1 MSANP
6 LPLSHLPAIWAQ
18 VVHYRFLLA
27 AGVVAATAG
36 WVAGT
41 NLVAGWRHRHHATGA
56 RTVVIAPPPQVD
68 PAGAADLWRSLSG
81 LLTPATWRRY
91 LWGTAHIGVEYTW
104 QGRQLSIQLWVPGT
118 VPPGAVEAAIH
129 AAWPSATV
137 TTQPAA
143 DPIPDGS
150 HMAGGQLTPR
160 YPDALPLRFD
170 YDSDPLRPLLS
181 AGAQTRTGETTIV
194 QILARPAT
202 ARRARRLRAIP
213 RTMRGA
219 GTPAADR
226 SLRLAANVALLPVT
240 LLLDLLSPGG
250 TRTPA
255 SSGARRPPVRDPL
268 RERDIRLVT
277 DKAATDPLFEV
288 AIRYAVTVVPRDP
301 ASAAEAVA
309 PRLRGRAHQVA
320 SAFAAHTGRNS
331 LHRRRL
337 HQPGL
342 VIASRR
348 LRRGFIAALP
358 ELAALAKLP
367 DDLAVPGLDRA
378 RAKAVPTPVAVPTGG
393 RNTRL
398 LGVAQVGG
406 HRVALPVDD
415 GRQHLH
421 IAGKTGAGKST
432 LLANMVLADVK
443 ARRGAVVIDPRG
455 DLILDILDRL
465 PASAADR
472 VVIIDPDQP
481 GHVAWN
487 PLEGDDEHLAV
498 ENVVSVFSK
507 IFAKFWGPRIDDTLR
522 VSLLTLRGH
531 ANATLSEVPPLLNSD
546 AFRAR
551 FTADLDDPA
560 GLHGYWAWYD
570 GMNPAQ
576 RAQVIGPVL
585 SRLRQFLL
593 RPFVMQTIG
602 SPKSTFDMG
611 QILDG
616 GLLLCRLPKGQLGE
630 DTTRVLGSLL
640 VGRVWQAATARA
652 TQPEHTRRDA
662 TLYLDEAHNFL
673 NLPNSVSDMLAE
685 ARGYRLSMVLAHQH
699 LDQLPPDVLSAIAAN
714 ARSKLF
720 FTVSPRDAKVL
731 AEHTEPELDAH
742 DLSHLDVRHVGA
754 RLLIGGQ
761 ETRAFTMTTLPMP
774 QAVGETTA
782 IRQTVAAAHP
792 PQPDSALRKS
802 AKRATKADQAKRAAR
817 DARQPTATR
826 PQP

>member
-6 LPLSHLPAIWAQ
+6 LSNQLTTIWAQ
-18 VVHYRFLLA
+18 VIYYRFLIA
-27 AGVVAATAG
+27 VAVVMA
-36 WVAGT
+36 
-41 NLVAGWRHRHHATGA
+41 VAGWITIPNLIARWRHQHHATGA
-56 RTVVIAPPPQVD
+56 RTIVIAPPPQVD
-68 PAGAADLWRSLSG
+68 PAGAADLWRALTG
-81 LLTPATWRRY
+81 LLIPATWRRR
-91 LWGTAHIGVEYTW
+91 LWGTAHIGLEYTW
-104 QGRQLSIQLWVPGT
+104 LGRQLTIALWVPGT
-118 VPPGAVEAAIH
+118 VPPGAAEAAVR

-137 TTQPAA
+137 TTRQNAA
-143 DPIPDGS
+143 DPIPAEAQV
-150 HMAGGQLTPR
+150 AGGQLTPR
-160 YPDALPLRFD
+160 YPDALPMRLD
-170 YDSDPLRPLLS
+170 YDTDPLRPLLS
-181 AGAQTRTGETTIV
+181 AGAQTRGDESTVV

-202 ARRARRLRAIP
+202 ARRARRLRQVP
-213 RTMRGA
+213 RAMRGA
-219 GTPAADR
+219 GTGSAADR
-226 SLRLAANVALLPVT
+226 ALRLAVTLTLLPIT
-240 LLLDLLSPGG
+240 LLLELF
-250 TRTPA
+250 TPA
-255 SSGARRPPVRDPL
+255 RTSTAGLRRPPVRDPL
-268 RERDIRLVT
+268 TERDIRAVT

-288 AIRYAVTVVPRDP
+288 AIRYAVTVT
-301 ASAAEAVA
+301 AHESADTAQVT
-309 PRLRGRAHQVA
+309 PRLRGRGHQIA
-320 SAFAAHTGRNS
+320 AAFAAHTGRNS
-331 LHRRRL
+331 LRRRRL
-337 HQPGL
+337 HHPAL
-342 VIASRR
+342 VLSARR
-348 LRRGFIAALP
+348 LRRGFMASLP

-378 RAKAVPTPVAVPTGG
+378 RAKAVPVPVAVPTGG
-393 RNTRL
+393 RGTRV
-398 LGVAQVGG
+398 LGLAQVGG
-406 HRVALPVDD
+406 HKVALPVDD
-415 GRQHLH
+415 ARQHLH

-498 ENVVSVFSK
+498 DNITSVFAR
-507 IFAKFWGPRIDDTLR
+507 IFSKFWGPRIDDTLR

-560 GLHGYWAWYD
+560 GLHGFWAWYD
-570 GMNPAQ
+570 GMNPAA

-652 TQPEHTRRDA
+652 AHPEHTRRDA
-662 TLYLDEAHNFL
+662 TLYLDEAQNFL
-673 NLPNSVSDMLAE
+673 NLNNSVADMLAE

-742 DLSHLDVRHVGA
+742 DLSHLDVRHVAA
-754 RLLIGGQ
+754 RLLISGQ

-774 QAVGETTA
+774 PVVGETLA
-782 IRQTVAAAHP
+782 IRQHVAAAHP

-802 AKRATKADQAKRAAR
+802 AKRAMKADQAKRAAR
-817 DARQPTATR
+817 DARQQPTTPTP
-826 PQP
+826 PQS

>member
-1 MSANP
+1 MSG
-6 LPLSHLPAIWAQ
+6 IWDQIVA
-18 VVHYRFLLA
+18 YRFLA
-27 AGVVAATAG
+27 AAVAATAVCG
-36 WVAGT
+36 WIAGS
-41 NLVAGWRHRHHATGA
+41 NLIARWRHQHHAAGA
-56 RTVVIAPPPQVD
+56 RTIVIAPPPQVD
-68 PAGAADLWRSLSG
+68 PAGAADLWRALTG
-81 LLTPATWRRY
+81 LLIPATWRRR
-91 LWGTAHIGVEYTW
+91 LWGTAHIGLEYIW
-104 QGRQLSIQLWVPGT
+104 HGRQLTIALWVPGT
-118 VPPGAVEAAIH
+118 VPPGAAEAVVR

-137 TTQPAA
+137 TTETAT
-143 DPIPDGS
+143 DPIPAGA
-150 HMAGGQLTPR
+150 HVAGGQLTPR

-170 YDSDPLRPLLS
+170 YDTDPLRPLLS
-181 AGAQTRTGETTIV
+181 AGAQTRTGESTIV

-202 ARRARRLRAIP
+202 ARRARRLRAVP
-213 RTMRGA
+213 RAMRGA
-219 GTPAADR
+219 ASPALADR
-226 SLRLAANVALLPVT
+226 ILRAAVTVALLPIT
-240 LLLDLLSPGG
+240 LLLELF
-250 TRTPA
+250 TPA
-255 SSGARRPPVRDPL
+255 RASTPSGVRRPPVRDPL
-268 RERDIRLVT
+268 IDRDIRAVT

-288 AIRYAVTVVPRDP
+288 AIRYVVTATTRPRDNP
-301 ASAAEAVA
+301 AAAV
-309 PRLRGRAHQVA
+309 PRLRGRGHQIA
-320 SAFAAHTGRNS
+320 AAFAAHTGRNS

-337 HQPGL
+337 HHPAAVLG
-342 VIASRR
+342 ARR
-348 LRRGFIAALP
+348 LRRGFVAALP
-358 ELAALAKLP
+358 ELSALAKLP

-378 RAKAVPTPVAVPTGG
+378 RAKAVPVPVAVPTGG
-393 RNTRL
+393 RGTRV
-398 LGVAQVGG
+398 LGVAQIGG
-406 HRVALPVDD
+406 HKVALPVDD
-415 GRQHLH
+415 ARQHLH

-432 LLANMVLADVK
+432 LLANMVLADVH

-498 ENVVSVFSK
+498 DNITSVFAR
-507 IFAKFWGPRIDDTLR
+507 IFSKFWGPRIDDTLR

-551 FTADLDDPA
+551 FTAELDDPA
-560 GLHGYWAWYD
+560 GLHGFWAWYD
-570 GMNPAQ
+570 GMNPAA

-652 TQPEHTRRDA
+652 AHPEHTRRDA

-673 NLPNSVSDMLAE
+673 NLNNSVADMLAE

-720 FTVSPRDAKVL
+720 FTVSPRDAKIL

-742 DLSHLDVRHVGA
+742 DLSHLDARHVAA
-754 RLLIGGQ
+754 RLLVGGQ

-774 QAVGETTA
+774 PAVGETTA
-782 IRQTVAAAHP
+782 IRQHVAAAHP

-802 AKRATKADQAKRAAR
+802 AKRAMKADQAKRAAR
-817 DARQPTATR
+817 DARQQPAPP

>member
-6 LPLSHLPAIWAQ
+6 LPLSHLSAIWAQ
-18 VVHYRFLLA
+18 LVHHRFLIVA
-27 AGVVAATAG
+27 AILAATAG
-36 WVAGT
+36 RVAAT
-41 NLVAGWRHRHHATGA
+41 NLVARWRHRHHATGT

-68 PAGAADLWRSLSG
+68 PTGAADLWRSLSG
-81 LLTPATWRRY
+81 LLTPATWRRH
-91 LWGTAHIGVEYTW
+91 LWGTAHIGIEYTW
-104 QGRQLSIQLWVPGT
+104 SGRQLSIQLWVPGT
-118 VPPGAVEAAIH
+118 VPPGAVEAAVR

-137 TTQPAA
+137 TTQPAT
-143 DPIPDGS
+143 DPIPGRG
-150 HMAGGQLTPR
+150 HLAGGQLTPR

-170 YDSDPLRPLLS
+170 YDTDPLRPLLS

-202 ARRARRLRAIP
+202 ARRARRLRAVP
-213 RTMRGA
+213 RIMRGA
-219 GTPAADR
+219 GTPALDPW
-226 SLRLAANVALLPVT
+226 LRLAVNVALLPVT
-240 LLLDLLSPGG
+240 LLLELIAPAR
-250 TRTPA
+250 TTTPA
-255 SSGARRPPVRDPL
+255 TSGIRRAPVRDPL

-288 AIRYAVTVVPRDP
+288 AIRYAVTV
-301 ASAAEAVA
+301 ASHSPSEDGR

-337 HQPGL
+337 HHPGL
-342 VIASRR
+342 VIAARR

-378 RAKAVPTPVAVPTGG
+378 RAKAVPAPVAVPTGG
-393 RNTRL
+393 RGTRV

-415 GRQHLH
+415 ARQHLH

-546 AFRAR
+546 TFRAR
-551 FTADLDDPA
+551 FTVDLDDPA

-585 SRLRQFLL
+585 ARLRQFLL

-602 SPKSTFDMG
+602 SPQSTFDMG
-611 QILDG
+611 HILDG

-652 TQPEHTRRDA
+652 AQPEHTRRDA

-699 LDQLPPDVLSAIAAN
+699 LDQLPPDVLSAVAAN

-720 FTVSPRDAKVL
+720 FTVSPRDAKIL

-742 DLSHLDVRHVGA
+742 DLSHLDARHAAA

-774 QAVGETTA
+774 EAVGETTA
-782 IRQTVAAAHP
+782 IRQAVAAAHP
-792 PQPDSALRKS
+792 AQPDSALRKS
-802 AKRATKADQAKRAAR
+802 AKRAMKADQAKRAAR
-817 DARQPTATR
+817 DARQPAAAP